1 MIVFYTSLEVIKLA
15 FLENKCRYVCCI
27 FANFIFTT
35 KSQSMFEK
43 NRVMCILQTQSGT
56 LFFLYFYYPHEL
68 ESGNT
73 CNKE

>member
-1 MIVFYTSLEVIKLA
+1 MPFLKINVDMFVVYSLTS
-15 FLENKCRYVCCI
+15 Y
-27 FANFIFTT
+27 
-35 KSQSMFEK
+35 SQQKVNQCLKK

-56 LFFLYFYYPHEL
+56 LLFLYFYYPHEL